1 MEDLLMYHPTIT
13 KMLSDE
19 RIREYTARAAP
30 RRPPAA
36 PCAALP
42 LDARA
47 IHVAHR
53 IEPRVHSVGGRSGV
67 LPRL

>member
-53 IEPRVHSVGGRSGV
+53 SLAFIQLADDRVSCRA
-67 LPRL
+67 